1 MTVTEQCL
9 QPGCTGT
16 IDEGYCDHCGM
27 APVATGRSQTRVNG
41 TVGPARST
49 ATGRPRTS
57 TSVSRGRLGAGM
69 VDIPP
74 IPARD
79 PQTAVMPDPTVAEH
93 RRFCSRC
100 DEPVGRTR
108 NGRPGRTE
116 GFCRSCGAPF
126 SFLASLTPG
135 TMVGGQ
141 YEVVG
146 CLAHGGLGW
155 IYLARD
161 HFVSER
167 WVVLKGLLNNRDE
180 DAMAAALA
188 ERRFL
193 AEVEHPNI
201 VKIHNFV
208 EHHGDGY
215 IVMEYVDGV
224 SLKGM
229 LESRRDANGGRPD
242 PLPVEQAIAF
252 CLEVLPALAH
262 LHELGLVFCDFKP
275 DNVIQSRG
283 AVRLIDL
290 GGVYRLDDEASPVY
304 GTVGYQAPEVAE
316 TGPTIP
322 ADLFTVARTLA
333 VLTTE
338 FNGYQSTYRYTLPPA
353 ELVPL
358 YSRSPSLYAL
368 LERATAADPDER
380 FQSAEEMGAQLLGV
394 LREIV
399 AAGGSTPPAVAST
412 RFTPPVRGL
421 LTEPDWRMLPTPLVN
436 PDDPAAALIVSL
448 PDPDEVIRR
457 LGVQRG
463 MGVET
468 DLWLA
473 RALIQRDRLDE
484 ARAVLQNVEFA
495 DPWEWRTT
503 WYVGLAALA
512 GGDHAAARMAFERIY
527 RILPGE
533 LAPKLALGVTEE
545 AAGDPRPAAGWYE
558 IVARTDP
565 TFTAASFGLA
575 RCRTAMDDRAGAI
588 DAYGWVLDTSSAHAD
603 ALIAQAKLLLDGAAP
618 DDVPD
623 LVRAASLIEQVPVD
637 REQRG
642 PLVARVLERSLA
654 AVHEGATSPTDSV
667 LVLGVPMREH
677 DLRLRLEH
685 TYRALG
691 RKAATNTE
699 RVALVER
706 ANAVRPRSWW

>member
-1 MTVTEQCL
+1 
-9 QPGCTGT
+9 
-16 IDEGYCDHCGM
+16 
-27 APVATGRSQTRVNG
+27 
-41 TVGPARST
+41 
-49 ATGRPRTS
+49 
-57 TSVSRGRLGAGM
+57 M

-116 GFCRSCGAPF
+116 GFCRSCGTPF

-135 TMVGGQ
+135 AMVGGQ

-215 IVMEYVDGV
+215 IVMEFVDGV

-283 AVRLIDL
+283 AVKLIDL
-290 GGVYRLDDEASPVY
+290 GGVYRLDDETSPVY

-358 YSRSPSLYAL
+358 YSRFPSLYAL

-399 AAGGSTPPAVAST
+399 AAAGSTPPAVAST
-412 RFTPPVRGL
+412 RFTPPVRGS
-421 LTEPDWRMLPTPLVN
+421 LTEPDWRTLPTPLVN
-436 PDDPAAALIVSL
+436 PDDAAAALIVSL

-473 RALIQRDRLDE
+473 RALIQRERLDE
-484 ARAVLQNVEFA
+484 ARAVLHDVEFA

-503 WYVGLAALA
+503 WYLGLAALA
-512 GGDHAAARMAFERIY
+512 GGDHAPARLLSSASTASCRESWPRSL
-527 RILPGE
+527 RSASPRRPPETRRRLPAGTRSSPAPIRRSLGRRSDW
-533 LAPKLALGVTEE
+533 LA
-545 AAGDPRPAAGWYE
+545 
-558 IVARTDP
+558 VARRWTTDQARSTPMAGSWTHRALTP
-565 TFTAASFGLA
+565 TP
-575 RCRTAMDDRAGAI
+575 
-588 DAYGWVLDTSSAHAD
+588 SSR
-603 ALIAQAKLLLDGAAP
+603 KRSSCST
-618 DDVPD
+618 VPH
-623 LVRAASLIEQVPVD
+623 PT
-637 REQRG
+637 
-642 PLVARVLERSLA
+642 
-654 AVHEGATSPTDSV
+654 TSPTSC
-667 LVLGVPMREH
+667 
-677 DLRLRLEH
+677 
-685 TYRALG
+685 G
-691 RKAATNTE
+691 R
-699 RVALVER
+699 RR
-706 ANAVRPRSWW
+706 